1 MESARKPHDEE
12 ARLAALRGYDIL
24 DTTPELAFDDITR
37 IAAEICHTPIA
48 LVSLIDE
55 GRQWFK
61 SRIGLDATE
70 TSRDLAFCAHA
81 ILHTDEVMVVPD
93 ASIDPRFADNPLVTS
108 DPNIRFYAGAPIVSP
123 DGHGLGTLC
132 IIDNKARTID
142 SEQKA
147 ALAALSRQVVAQLEL
162 RKRLRELERTARE
175 REHAEAVL
183 RSALQERPSVQ
194 SAVASARIAW
204 PWVSLAFIVP
214 LILTCLALVL
224 ARDQIE
230 RRREERFERLVA
242 NAQQSLVSRL
252 HGYEQI
258 LEGARGLFAA
268 SDSVTGAEWHAYVR
282 ALDIASRFPGLRV
295 VGYVHPVSHEDV
307 AAFEK
312 ERSVESGE
320 FQVHP
325 VSPAAV
331 HYVVT
336 YIEPVKSNEVSRGF
350 DFASEQVRRTAI
362 EEARDTGQPVL
373 TRRIELVQ
381 DPERTPGFILF
392 VPIYHRGLP
401 ISTIAERRA
410 ALQGWVYAAFRAP
423 DVMVHVLGNSQRDLR
438 MTVLDATGDDAS
450 LLFDSA
456 PGPGPARGAL
466 SVSHVAPLFHQT
478 WQLRFSSLPS
488 FEDRARTTI
497 PLAIGILGLFVS
509 FLLATIVWAIARTRG
524 QAFAIADRMTHAL
537 RESQSRTA
545 AIVDHMAEALIT
557 TDRSGA
563 IQSLNRVAELTFR
576 TSPSQVIGRPLREL
590 LPDADLIREDPG
602 RASDTFGI
610 RHTGEIFPA
619 DVSITSDEEQIG
631 ADVIIVRDMTE
642 HKRAE
647 RALRESEERFRN
659 TFENAVI
666 GMALITSDGRWLQ
679 VNRALL
685 HLGDYREEDLTTRPI
700 RELMHPDDRDID
712 RPMLKQLI
720 DGEITSYQVEKRLF
734 HRNGQVIWALISV
747 SLLRD
752 ENGQPL
758 YFIAEILDITR
769 SRELGEARE
778 KAREAALESA
788 RMKSEFLAN
797 MSHEIRTPMNGVI
810 GMTGLLLDTPL
821 DAEQRDFAETIR
833 QSAEALL
840 TIINDILDFSKI
852 EAGKLTFEST
862 DFDLRSVIEG
872 CLDVVAGTAQS
883 KGLEIV
889 ADMSADVPSAV
900 RGDSGRLRQVLTNL
914 LSNAVKFT
922 HEGEVVVEVRKLE
935 EDDAQVVVRI
945 SVKDTGIGIPPEHH
959 ARLFEAFMQ
968 ADASTTRRYGG
979 TGLGLAISRQLVERM
994 GGRIGLDS
1002 EPGAGSVFY
1011 FTAVLAKQ
1019 PDATQEPAIANVPG
1033 GHKVLIVDDNET
1045 NRRIL
1050 RHQLSRLA
1058 IEAEEADGAAEAIAR
1073 LRAHRDSGRPFDL
1086 AILDMQ
1092 MPGVDGLDLGKM
1104 IKDDPT
1110 LQSTRLILLTSLG
1123 ARESGPRVDAVGLS
1137 AYLTKPIK
1145 QRSLF
1150 EAIRNVLGEWTG
1162 GGTPNAMPA
1171 ARESAA
1177 PEPVEPLKR
1186 PGRILVAEDN
1196 PVNQKVAQRQLQ
1208 KLGYASDV
1216 VANGREAVDAVRSMS
1231 YDLVLMDCQM
1241 PEMDGF
1247 AATEAIRKHED
1258 EQDLARI
1265 PIVAMTANA
1274 LAGDRERC
1282 LAAGMD
1288 DYVAKPVK
1296 RVELE
1301 RVVERWIR
1309 VGPATEEHL
1318 DRNVLSSL
1326 LEMGDAA
1333 FYVEI
1338 IDLFLQ
1344 DAPTHISAIR
1354 HGFDAGDADAVRLAA
1369 HALKSAAGNLGAQSV
1384 MRSANELETLARGG
1398 SLDGAAGLVV
1408 QLERQFDEATAA
1420 LVLEKQRAASG

>member
-1 MESARKPHDEE
+1 MESARKPPDEE
-12 ARLAALRGYDIL
+12 ARLAALRSYDIL

-37 IAAEICHTPIA
+37 IAAEICGTPIA
-48 LVSLIDE
+48 LISLIDE

-61 SRIGLDATE
+61 SRIGLEAAE

-81 ILHTDEVMVVPD
+81 ILHADHVMVVPD

-108 DPNIRFYAGAPIVSP
+108 APNIRFYAGAPIVSP

-132 IIDNKARTID
+132 IIDDKARSISSD
-142 SEQKA
+142 QEA

-162 RKRLRELERTARE
+162 RKRLRELERTAKE
-175 REHAEAVL
+175 REHAESVL
-183 RSALQERPSVQ
+183 RSALQERPSIQ
-194 SAVASARIAW
+194 PSDASARVAW

-242 NAQQSLVSRL
+242 SAHQSLVSRV
-252 HGYEQI
+252 HDYEQI

-268 SDSVTGAEWHAYVR
+268 SDSVTATEWHDYVK
-282 ALDIASRFPGLRV
+282 ALDIANRFPGLRV
-295 VGYVHPVSHEDV
+295 VGYVHPVAYEDV

-312 ERSVESGE
+312 ERSTDTRPM
-320 FQVHP
+320 QVHP
-325 VSPAAV
+325 ARPGAV
-331 HYVVT
+331 HYVIT
-336 YIEPVKSNEVSRGF
+336 YIEPLQGNEISRGF
-350 DFASEQVRRTAI
+350 DLGSERLRRAAAD
-362 EEARDTGQPVL
+362 EARDSGEPVL
-373 TRRIELVQ
+373 TRSIALVQ
-381 DPERTPGFILF
+381 DAERTPGFILF
-392 VPIYHRGLP
+392 VPIYHRDRP
-401 ISTIAERRA
+401 TSTVAERRA

-423 DVMVHVLGNSQRDLR
+423 DVMAHVLGSSQRDLR
-438 MTVLDATGDDAS
+438 MRVLDGPGGDAS

-456 PGPGPARGAL
+456 PGPEPAKGSL
-466 SVSHVAPLFHQT
+466 VISHVAPLFHQA
-478 WQLRFSSLPS
+478 WQLRFSSLPA
-488 FEDRARTTI
+488 FEDRARRTI
-497 PLAIGILGLFVS
+497 PLAIALVGLFVS

-537 RESQSRTA
+537 RESQARTA
-545 AIVDHMAEALIT
+545 AIVNHMAEALIT
-557 TDRSGA
+557 TDGSGA

-576 TSPSQVIGRPLREL
+576 TTPSQVIGRPLREL
-590 LPDADLIREDPG
+590 LPDAEMIRADAG

-610 RHTGEIFPA
+610 RRTGEIFPA
-619 DVSITSDEEQIG
+619 DVSITADEEQIG

-666 GMALITSDGRWLQ
+666 GMALITADGRWLQ

-685 HLGDYREEDLTTRPI
+685 QMGDYREEDLTTRPI

-712 RPMLKQLI
+712 RAQLKQLI
-720 DGEITSYQVEKRLF
+720 DGEITSYQIEKRLF
-734 HRNGQVIWALISV
+734 HRNRQLIWALISV
-747 SLLRD
+747 SLIRD
-752 ENGQPL
+752 ENGLPL
-758 YFIAEILDITR
+758 YFVAEILDVTR
-769 SRELGEARE
+769 SRELGEERE

-833 QSAEALL
+833 QSAEALMR
-840 TIINDILDFSKI
+840 IINDILDFSKI
-852 EAGKLTFEST
+852 EAGKMTFET
-862 DFDLRSVIEG
+862 ADFDLRSVVEG
-872 CLDVVAGTAQS
+872 CLDVVAESAQS
-883 KGLEIV
+883 KGLELI

-900 RGDSGRLRQVLTNL
+900 RGDSGRMRQVLTNL

-922 HEGEVVVEVRKLE
+922 HAGEVVVEVTKLE
-935 EDDAQVVVRI
+935 ENDAQVAVRI
-945 SVKDTGIGIPPEHH
+945 SVRDTGIGIPPEHH
-959 ARLFEAFMQ
+959 ARLFEAFTQ

-994 GGRIGLDS
+994 GGTMGLDS
-1002 EPGAGSVFY
+1002 EPGSGSIFY
-1011 FTAVLAKQ
+1011 FTAVLEKQ
-1019 PDATQEPAIANVPG
+1019 NDATQEPAIASIPG
-1033 GHKVLIVDDNET
+1033 GHKALIVDDNET

-1058 IEAEEADGAAEAIAR
+1058 IEAEETDRATDAMAR
-1073 LRAHRDSGRPFDL
+1073 LRAHRDAGTPFDL

-1092 MPGVDGLDLGKM
+1092 MPEVDGLELGKM

-1123 ARESGPRVDAVGLS
+1123 ARESGPRVDAAGLS

-1150 EAIRNVLGEWTG
+1150 EAIRNVLGDWAA
-1162 GGTPNAMPA
+1162 GGTASAMPA
-1171 ARESAA
+1171 EREMVA
-1177 PEPVEPLKR
+1177 PEPVEPVRK

-1208 KLGYASDV
+1208 KLGYTSDV
-1216 VANGREAVDAVRSMS
+1216 VGNGRAAVEAVRSMK

-1247 AATEAIRKHED
+1247 AATETIRRHE
-1258 EQDLARI
+1258 EERDLARI

-1296 RVELE
+1296 PAELE

-1309 VGPATEEHL
+1309 VENAQEELL

-1344 DAPTHISAIR
+1344 DAPEQLAAIR
-1354 HGFDAGDADAVRLAA
+1354 QGFEAGDADAVRLAA

-1384 MRSANELETLARGG
+1384 MQSANELETLARGG
-1398 SLDGAAGLVV
+1398 SLDGAAVLVE
-1408 QLERQFDEATAA
+1408 QLEQRFDEATAA
-1420 LVLEKQRAASG
+1420 LRLEKQRASAD